1 MILADTSVWIEH
13 LRAGRPAFKALLD
26 RKQISVHWVV
36 IGELATGNLPRRAQF
51 LAMIRLI
58 PQAKSG
64 SPEEC
69 LAFIEHH
76 KLAGRGLGW
85 SDVQLLVAARL
96 SRHRLW
102 SLDVRLTTIAE
113 ELEIAWQPARIL
125 PLKAGGKIQR
135 KVGDVKKVFGK

>member
-13 LRAGRPAFKALLD
+13 LRAGQTAFKTMLD
-26 RKQISVHWVV
+26 RKQVSVHWVV

-51 LAMIRLI
+51 LATIRLL

-64 SPEEC
+64 LPEEC
-69 LAFIEHH
+69 IAFIEHH
-76 KLAGRGLGW
+76 KLSGRGLGW

-102 SLDVRLTTIAE
+102 SLDARLATIAE
-113 ELEIAWQPARIL
+113 ELDVAWQPA
-125 PLKAGGKIQR
+125 
-135 KVGDVKKVFGK
+135 